1 VIKLQHNMSV
11 DGESDKKFRRKLYAK
26 YYSLIGNKIWWGNI
40 LQVGCVLSTRDAAQ
54 IIVIIVK

>member
-1 VIKLQHNMSV
+1 MSV